1 MNINDV
7 RIDIG
12 DFVYRSIQFSIRDS
26 ARYSVR
32 DSVLWSV
39 RYSVEN
45 SSTGTSGDG
54 VYIWCSMRDSM
65 KSSYESN

>member
-45 SSTGTSGDG
+45 FSG

>member
-45 SSTGTSGDG
+45 SSG
-54 VYIWCSMRDSM
+54 VYIWCSIRNSIMRQ
-65 KSSYESN
+65 YESN